1 MRFQLPT
8 LLLLLFAFLGLAFSG
23 TAQRQIIEWDT
34 LRSHQLPVEHSPK
47 LFLAPQLLVTES
59 DTIVYFYRRDN
70 ESIYRY
76 NYSDFSFIDTISLAK
91 LPTSPQLSRK
101 YSRKGSF
108 IDAHRFMWLHP
119 SHYHR
124 QGHHDSICYI
134 LDIRE
139 PRKLQVVSLVSEVTH
154 GVDFK
159 PSIDFVERYAYNH
172 SSFGLC
178 TNGRYVAVPLSISGY
193 DDMNAYGQVKYMRD
207 TGAVVLM
214 IDLEAD
220 TLKATPIHALKYP
233 KPDGPQPM
241 HAWPREISKPF
252 MTFLPDNQL
261 VVGFMGED
269 SLSVY
274 DIDDGSLVCTAA
286 NSIRFQ
292 EPFGRFTQAE
302 IDSMDRWGEMRNTR
316 EPAFFTISSNP
327 FTGRLWRSY
336 AYPYH
341 TELEKPKQQFA
352 SVVLDENGQVFAE
365 GFKPA
370 NGQINIATPTPRGWL
385 LPDRSKFASEGLSG
399 FVEVQPRFVDAPEQG
414 LEAYLNTTNVPEVK
428 PPLTQ
433 EAYLKQFF
441 DFSSL
446 PKDDTTFVMI
456 IPPRRSCPACL
467 HTSEIYLE
475 QWRQDGE
482 LPTNL
487 IVIASGNGEY
497 DLKQNLRGYT
507 ESKSRFK
514 RFYSDVNHDYVRA
527 FTKLDVNPVMVKV
540 AQGEIQEAFSL
551 DPRLIGRVYGML
563 DYKIKT
569 DPVHLKGVTKEEWEA
584 QEAAKKQAKEQAKK
598 QDADETDQEQPK
610 RQKRKRKRNRGR

>member
-1 MRFQLPT
+1 MRFQSPA
-8 LLLLLFAFLGLAFSG
+8 LLLLLFVSASFPFDG

-34 LRSHQLPVEHSPK
+34 LRQHELPLEHSPDM
-47 LFLAPQLLVTES
+47 FLAPQLLITETDS
-59 DTIVYFYRRDN
+59 IVYFYRREN

-76 NYSDFSFIDTISLAK
+76 RYSDFSFIDTISLAQ

-101 YSRKGSF
+101 HSRKGSF
-108 IDAHRFMWLHP
+108 IDAHRYMWLHP

-124 QGHHDSICYI
+124 QGYHDSVCYI
-134 LDIRE
+134 FDIRE

-154 GVDFK
+154 GIDFK
-159 PSIDFVERYAYNH
+159 PSIDFVERYAYDH
-172 SSFGLC
+172 SRFGLC

-193 DDMNAYGQVKYMRD
+193 NDMNAYGQVKYMRD
-207 TGAVVLM
+207 TGAVVLL

-220 TLKATPIHALKYP
+220 TLKATPIHALQYP

-241 HAWPREISKPF
+241 HAWPRSFPTPYVSF
-252 MTFLPDNQL
+252 WGDDRLL
-261 VVGFMGED
+261 LGFTGQD
-269 SLSVY
+269 SLQVY
-274 DIDDGSLVCTAA
+274 DINTGQLSLIAA
-286 NSIRFQ
+286 NSVRF
-292 EPFGRFTQAE
+292 EAPFGRFTQAE
-302 IDSMDRWGEMRNTR
+302 IDSMDQWGEMYNSRQ
-316 EPAFFTISSNP
+316 PAFYATNTNP
-327 FTGRLWRSY
+327 HTGRIWRAYS
-336 AYPYH
+336 YPYF

-365 GFKPA
+365 GFMPA
-370 NGQINIATPTPRGWL
+370 NGQANIATPTPRGWL
-385 LPDRSKFASEGLSG
+385 MPDRSRYASEGISG
-399 FVEVQPRFVDAPEQG
+399 FVEVRPRFVEAPEQG
-414 LEAYLNTTNVPEVK
+414 LEAYLNTTKVPEVK

-433 EAYLKQFF
+433 EQYLKQFF
-441 DFSSL
+441 EFSSL

-527 FTKLDVNPVMVKV
+527 FTKLDVNPVTVKV
-540 AQGEIQEAFSL
+540 AQGEIQDAFSL
-551 DPRLIGRVYGML
+551 DPRVIGRVYGML

-569 DPVHLKGVTKEEWEA
+569 DPV
-584 QEAAKKQAKEQAKK
+584 
-598 QDADETDQEQPK
+598 
-610 RQKRKRKRNRGR
+610 